1 MCGISG
7 ILTNNHS
14 AIPAYLQRSVILLEH
29 RGPDQQASW
38 HENEV
43 GLGHAR
49 LSILDLSPAGAQPMQ
64 SACGRYVL
72 AFNGEIYNH
81 LDLRNKHL
89 ANHQFRGHSDSETI
103 LELFANKGPSMFAE
117 MVGMWALLIWD
128 KQDHSLFLSRDR
140 FGQKPLYFRKSTDGW
155 SFASEMKVLMLEGE
169 RQTPDYTS
177 LVEYVA
183 TSNYGHLGEKTFF
196 KDIFH
201 FPAASWC
208 KLKVNDSSIQ
218 PVQYWTLPVIKE
230 KDRVPVG
237 EAQLK
242 MIRELLIDSV
252 LSQTLSD
259 VPIGITLSGGIDSSV
274 IAGILAQHYDL
285 PLQVFT
291 ATSPGHKWD
300 EGGYVNAVMS
310 HWDRKNW
317 ELNVADLSSFDFKN
331 NLETILWHQEEPF
344 GDPSILAHAEL
355 MRMASE
361 KGIKVILGGQGSDE
375 LFLGYDHALAPIL
388 IQQARLHEW
397 SVLRENINGIG
408 WGKMQVARLALT
420 GLLPSL
426 EMYLR
431 RASRKARRKQLPE
444 EWLNKVDDAAV
455 RFYRQNNV
463 DNVRQES
470 IYGIH
475 LPHLLHYDDRNAM
488 AYGVEGR
495 TPFLD
500 HRLWE
505 FVSTLKT
512 DAFLRHG
519 KRKHILRE
527 ACNQFLPPMV
537 QQRLDKIGFFTPL
550 DSWLQNNIGT
560 VQQKIQQSIPAPVEE
575 KISKHLQDYHAAR
588 RSVEGGQLLWRLYVT
603 ALWSNQ
609 FLKVPFHTNI
619 KKGEK

>member
-7 ILTNNHS
+7 ILSKNVTS
-14 AIPAYLQRSVILLEH
+14 IPEFLQRSIVLLEH
-29 RGPDQQASW
+29 RGPDQQAFW

-49 LSILDLSPAGAQPMQ
+49 LSILDLSPAGAQPML
-64 SACGRYVL
+64 SADGRYVL

-81 LDLRNKHL
+81 LELRKKHL
-89 ANHQFRGHSDSETI
+89 AQHQFRGHSDSETI
-103 LELFANKGPSMFAE
+103 LELFALKGPSVFAE
-117 MVGMWALLIWD
+117 MVGMWAILIWD
-128 KQDHSLFLSRDR
+128 KTEKCLYLSRDR
-140 FGQKPLYFRKSTDGW
+140 FGQKPLYVRKFADGW
-155 SFASEMKVLMLEGE
+155 SFASEMKVLMQEGE
-169 RQTPDYTS
+169 WQTPDYTS

-183 TSNYGHLGEKTFF
+183 TSNYGHLGERTFF
-196 KDIFH
+196 NDIFH

-208 KLKVNDSSIQ
+208 RIKVTDSNLQ
-218 PVQYWTLPVIKE
+218 PQSYWSLPVISE

-237 EAQLK
+237 PDQLK
-242 MIRELLIDSV
+242 TIRELLIDSV

-274 IAGILAQHYDL
+274 IAGILAQNYQL

-310 HWDRKNW
+310 HWNRKNW
-317 ELNVADLSSFDFKN
+317 ELNIADLSSFDFKN
-331 NLETILWHQEEPF
+331 DLNTILWHQEEPF

-375 LFLGYDHALAPIL
+375 LFLGYDHALTPIL
-388 IQQARLHEW
+388 IQQAKLHEW
-397 SVLRENINGIG
+397 SLLKENIKGIG
-408 WGKMQVARLALT
+408 WTKMQVARLALT

-426 EMYLR
+426 ELQLR
-431 RASRKARRKQLPE
+431 RASRKARRKHLPE
-444 EWLNKVDDAAV
+444 EWLKNVDDKAV
-455 RFYRQNNV
+455 RFYRQDQV

-512 DAFLRHG
+512 DAFLKNG

-527 ACNQFLPPMV
+527 ACSQFLPPMV

-550 DSWLQNNIGT
+550 DSWLQSNIGT
-560 VQQKIQQSIPAPVEE
+560 VEQEIHQFIPAPIEE
-575 KISKHLQDYHAAR
+575 KIEKHLLDYRAAR

-603 ALWSNQ
+603 ALWSKQ
-609 FLKVPFHTNI
+609 FLKTPFHSSI
-619 KKGEK
+619 KDRE